1 MCLQGLTFF
10 LSYAIL
16 AAVLGMLQFGYN
28 TGVINAPEGNIEYF
42 MKDVYKSRYGED
54 LQEEAVQRLYSLAVS
69 IFAIGG
75 MLGGFS
81 GGMVANRF
89 GRYVGLRASVR
100 RWVHS
105 WSLFAFRKGGLLLN
119 NILGIGGACL
129 MWFTKMAN
137 SYEMLFFGRFI
148 IGVNCGEY
156 LLTLR
161 VAKHVMIH
169 NKKCSIL

>member
-1 MCLQGLTFF
+1 MQGLTFF

-54 LQEEAVQRLYSLAVS
+54 LQEDAVQRLYSLAVS

-89 GRYVGLRASVR
+89 GRYAI
-100 RWVHS
+100 
-105 WSLFAFRKGGLLLN
+105 N
-119 NILGIGGACL
+119 
-129 MWFTKMAN
+129 
-137 SYEMLFFGRFI
+137 
-148 IGVNCGEY
+148 
-156 LLTLR
+156 
-161 VAKHVMIH
+161 
-169 NKKCSIL
+169 

>member
-1 MCLQGLTFF
+1 
-10 LSYAIL
+10 
-16 AAVLGMLQFGYN
+16 MLQFGYN

-54 LQEEAVQRLYSLAVS
+54 LLEEEVQRLYSLAVS

-89 GRYVGLRASVR
+89 GRYEEARLLLICFSLI
-100 RWVHS
+100 
-105 WSLFAFRKGGLLLN
+105 SLFLFCFRKGGLLLN
-119 NILGIGGACL
+119 NILGISGACL

-137 SYEMLFFGRFI
+137 SYEMLFLGRFI
-148 IGVNCGEY
+148 IGVNCGEGFEGD
-156 LLTLR
+156 
-161 VAKHVMIH
+161 
-169 NKKCSIL
+169 NE